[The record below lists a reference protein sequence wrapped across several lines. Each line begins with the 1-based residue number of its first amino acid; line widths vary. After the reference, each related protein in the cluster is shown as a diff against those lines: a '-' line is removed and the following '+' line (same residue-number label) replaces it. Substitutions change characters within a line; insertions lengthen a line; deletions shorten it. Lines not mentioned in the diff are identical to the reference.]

1 MLEAKGISVR
11 YGAISALR
19 GVDLEVKAGEIVAF
33 VGANGAGKSTLLNA
47 ISAIVPL
54 TSGEVRFEGTL
65 VSGRQAAE
73 IVRKGL
79 VQVPEGRQ
87 VFSNMT
93 VMENLEMGGYSR
105 QGRIP
110 VADLDFV
117 FSLFPRLAERKAQL
131 AGLMSGG
138 EQQMLAISRALMA
151 KPRLLMLDEPS
162 MGLAPL
168 VVSEIFR
175 TLERLR
181 NETKLTIMLVEQ
193 NAKAALRLSDRA
205 YVLVNGKV
213 QQSGQSKDLL
223 EDKSIRDA
231 FLGGAKAE
239 QPRWRERAQA
249 VPNLSTS

>member
-1 MLEAKGISVR
+1 MLEARGLSVR

-19 GVDLEVKAGEIVAF
+19 SVDLDVKKGEIVAF

-47 ISAIVPL
+47 ISAVVPL
-54 TSGEVRFEGTL
+54 TSGEVRFEGKL
-65 VSGRQAAE
+65 VSSRPAAE
-73 IVRKGL
+73 IVRSGL

-87 VFSNMT
+87 VFGNMT

-105 QGRIP
+105 RGKLP
-110 VADLDFV
+110 PSELEFV
-117 FSLFPRLAERKAQL
+117 FSLFPRLAERKTQL

-181 NETKLTIMLVEQ
+181 KETDLTIMLVEQ

-205 YVLVNGKV
+205 YVLVNGRV
-213 QQSGQSKDLL
+213 QQSGRSDDLL
-223 EDKSIRDA
+223 EDKGIRDA
-231 FLGGAKAE
+231 FLGGAKR
-239 QPRWRERAQA
+239 QPIPA
-249 VPNLSTS
+249 

>member
-1 MLEAKGISVR
+1 MLEARGLSVK
-11 YGAISALR
+11 YGAITALR
-19 GVDLEVKAGEIVAF
+19 GVDLSVQSGEIVAF

-47 ISAIVPL
+47 ISGVVPL
-54 TSGEVRFEGTL
+54 AQGEVTFDGGL

-73 IVRKGL
+73 IVRRGL

-87 VFSNMT
+87 VFTNMS

-105 QGRIP
+105 KGRLP
-110 VADLDFV
+110 SKDLDFV
-117 FSLFPRLAERKAQL
+117 FGLFPRLAERRTQM

-151 KPRLLMLDEPS
+151 QPRLLMLDEPS

-168 VVSEIFR
+168 VVAEIFR

-181 NETKLTIMLVEQ
+181 KETKLTIMLVEQ

-205 YVLVNGKV
+205 YVLTNGRV
-213 QQSGQSKDLL
+213 QQSGLSRNLL
-223 EDKSIRDA
+223 QDERIREA
-231 FLGGAKAE
+231 FLGGAKLK
-239 QPRWRERAQA
+239 QA
-249 VPNLSTS
+249 VSA